1 MSEIDAAALA
11 EQVAALSARVES
23 LEGQI
28 ARMQGFAVEVPED
41 VVLAISAAV
50 AGYLGH
56 KAKVRQIHFSSSRN
70 WLSATRRAQQE
81 HHPVHPR

>member
-1 MSEIDAAALA
+1 MSEIDAAVLA
-11 EQVAALSARVES
+11 KQVAALSARVET
-23 LEGQI
+23 LEQQVADLRGV
-28 ARMQGFAVEVPED
+28 ATEVPED

-70 WLSATRRAQQE
+70 WQSATRRAQQE
-81 HHPVHPR
+81 HHPSHPR